1 MSNSIARLINL
12 LEAAAVLIA
21 DKYIAKWA
29 VALALTAGIVLPDMP
44 LLRYTYLSLVFVLAL
59 VLWLKLRGEKLS
71 DFGLIVPRRWLL
83 YAALGVGLAA
93 VDIVVDGIVRSIST
107 PLIVSWTGA
116 DPHLDQ
122 KTFAELKGNLPLFLM
137 VVPSIWLFAGFGE
150 EFLYRGYLL
159 NRIAQ
164 ILGGSRAAWVVAVIG
179 QAAAFGLAHFYQGPV
194 GMFPIFVGGLLSGTV
209 SVAWGRNLWPVMVA
223 HGLVDTLGFTFL
235 YLGIPLS

>member
-1 MSNSIARLINL
+1 MSTSIARLINL
-12 LEAAAVLIA
+12 LEAVVVLIA
-21 DKYIAKWA
+21 DKYIAVGA
-29 VALALTAGIVLPDMP
+29 VALGLALGVVLPDMP
-44 LLRYTYLSLVFVLAL
+44 LLKHTYLGFAFVLAL

-83 YAALGVGLAA
+83 YAALGLGLAM
-93 VDIVVDGIVRSIST
+93 VDIVLDGIVRSVST

-122 KTFAELKGNLPLFLM
+122 KTFAELQGNLPLFLM
-137 VVPSIWLFAGFGE
+137 VLPSIWLFAAFGE

-164 ILGGSRAAWVVAVIG
+164 ILGGSGAAWALAVVG
-179 QAAAFGLAHFYQGPV
+179 QAVAFGLAHFYQGPV
-194 GMFPIFVGGLLSGTV
+194 GMFPIFVGAVLSGTV

>member
-1 MSNSIARLINL
+1 MSNSIARLTNF

-21 DKYIAKWA
+21 DKYIATWT
-29 VALALTAGIVLPDMP
+29 VALALAAGIVLPDMP
-44 LLRYTYLSLVFVLAL
+44 LLKHTYLAFAFVLAL
-59 VLWLKLRGEKLS
+59 LLWLKLRGEKLS

-83 YAALGVGLAA
+83 YAALGLGLAIA
-93 VDIVVDGIVRSIST
+93 GIVLDGVVRSIST

-122 KTFAELKGNLPLFLM
+122 KTFAALKGNLPLFLM
-137 VVPSIWLFAGFGE
+137 IVPSIWLFAGFGE

-164 ILGGSRAAWVVAVIG
+164 ILGGSRAAWVVAVVG

-194 GMFPIFVGGLLSGTV
+194 GMFPIFVGGLLSGIV
-209 SVAWGRNLWPVMVA
+209 SVAWGRNLWPVIVA

-235 YLGIPLS
+235 YLGIPL